1 MKKSKILIL
10 VIFILIFSQL
20 KAQVI
25 ISPYVV
31 YTDEQNKF
39 GSLIV
44 QNESYD
50 SYEITI
56 SFIFGY
62 PVSDSLGNRTMEYL
76 REPNDSLPSIN
87 NWVKAFP
94 KKFVLKPKER
104 QTVRLL
110 IKPPKDLTDGTY
122 WTRIV
127 TSSAPVVNENDST
140 NSGVSAK
147 LRFVLNQVTTVV
159 FRKGNAKTQLAIP
172 SVKLHTDS
180 TKNYQL
186 LFSLKREGNSPY
198 FGYLNLKVYNSDDKL
213 IKEESDYTSIY
224 FNMVRNYSLPKGTFP
239 QGKYKAVLEA
249 VFNEK
254 EDMPKSRMKSVPN
267 VQKTF
272 EFEIP

>member
-1 MKKSKILIL
+1 MKKNT
-10 VIFILIFSQL
+10 IFILGIFILLFSQI

-50 SYEITI
+50 PYEITI

-62 PVSDSLGNRTMEYL
+62 PVSDSLGNRTMEYI
-76 REPNDSLPSIN
+76 REPKDSLPSIN

-94 KKFVLKPKER
+94 KKFILQPKER

-110 IKPPKDLTDGTY
+110 IKPPQNIKDGTY
-122 WTRIV
+122 WTRLV
-127 TSSAPVVNENDST
+127 TSSAPVVNEEDT
-140 NSGVSAK
+140 ANSGVSAK
-147 LRFVLNQVTTVV
+147 LRFVLNQVTTVI
-159 FRKGNAKTQLAIP
+159 FRKGIP
-172 SVKLHTDS
+172 TANLIIKNVKLHSDS
-180 TKNYQL
+180 TNTYQL
-186 LFSLKREGNSPY
+186 LYSLKREGNSPY
-198 FGYLNLKVYNSDDKL
+198 FGYLNLKIYNLEGEL

-224 FNMVRNYSLPKGTFP
+224 FDITRNYILPKDKFP
-239 QGKYKAVLEA
+239 AGRYKAEFEA

-254 EDMPKSRMKSVPN
+254 EDMPKSKMKPIAN
-267 VQKTF
+267 VKKTF
-272 EFEIP
+272 EFIIP

>member
-1 MKKSKILIL
+1 MKKNKILIL
-10 VIFILIFSQL
+10 VVFILFFSHL

-50 SYEITI
+50 AYEITI

-62 PVSDSLGNRTMEYL
+62 PVSDSLGNRTMQYI

-94 KKFVLKPKER
+94 KKFVLNPKER

-110 IKPPKDLTDGTY
+110 VKPPNDLPDGTY

-127 TSSAPVVNENDST
+127 TSSAPVINEEDTSK
-140 NSGVSAK
+140 SGVSAK
-147 LRFVLNQVTTVV
+147 LRFVLNQVTTAV
-159 FRKGNAKTQLAIP
+159 FRKGNAKTQLSIP
-172 SVKLHTDS
+172 NVKLYSDS

-186 LFSLKREGNSPY
+186 LYSLKREGNSPY
-198 FGYLNLKVYNSDDKL
+198 FGYLKLKVFNSENKL
-213 IKEESDYTSIY
+213 VKEESDYTSIY
-224 FNMVRNYSLPKGTFP
+224 FDMVRNYVLPKDIFIP
-239 QGKYKAVLEA
+239 GKYKAVLEA

-254 EDMPKSRMKSVPN
+254 EDMPKSRMKSIPN
-267 VQKTF
+267 VKKTF
-272 EFEIP
+272 EFVIP